1 VPPFPQPK
9 FPWDYSL
16 ASELA
21 ALRHWRANE
30 PGRAIPAKQQDRLLL
45 ATWNIANL
53 GVQKRREQDYRLLA
67 EIIGWFD
74 LIAVQEVASDLAGL
88 RAIYSF
94 LPASYRTLVSDVAGN
109 EERQA
114 FLYDSEKVRLLEKVG
129 RLSVPPT
136 DLRFV
141 KLPGVLTPFL
151 GFDRGPYLAAFQAG
165 GFRFLLLCVHLFF
178 GSDDDPAD
186 MDRRRLETFA
196 IARWAD
202 LRRRS
207 PKAFTHDIIP
217 LGDFN
222 LPKTEPGDAIY
233 SVLVSRGL
241 RLPVHSTLIAS
252 SISTDNHY
260 DQIAFFP
267 GETKQDFTGNT
278 GVFDFDG
285 ALFGELWHTRG
296 RSDFLAFTKY
306 YVSDHRPLWAEFQI

>member
-1 VPPFPQPK
+1 
-9 FPWDYSL
+9 
-16 ASELA
+16 
-21 ALRHWRANE
+21 
-30 PGRAIPAKQQDRLLL
+30 
-45 ATWNIANL
+45 
-53 GVQKRREQDYRLLA
+53 
-67 EIIGWFD
+67 
-74 LIAVQEVASDLAGL
+74 
-88 RAIYSF
+88 
-94 LPASYRTLVSDVAGN
+94 
-109 EERQA
+109 
-114 FLYDSEKVRLLEKVG
+114 
-129 RLSVPPT
+129 
-136 DLRFV
+136 
-141 KLPGVLTPFL
+141 
-151 GFDRGPYLAAFQAG
+151 
-165 GFRFLLLCVHLFF
+165 
-178 GSDDDPAD
+178 

-241 RLPVHSTLIAS
+241 RLPDHSTLIAS

-285 ALFGELWHTRG
+285 ALFRDLWHTRG
-296 RSDFLAFTKY
+296 RSDFLTFTKY

>member
-9 FPWDYSL
+9 FSWDYSL
-16 ASELA
+16 AEELA
-21 ALRHWRANE
+21 ALRHYRANE
-30 PGRAIPAKQQDRLLL
+30 PGRAIPSKHPDRLLL

-74 LIAVQEVASDLAGL
+74 LIAVQEVGSDLAGL

-94 LPASYRTLVSDVAGN
+94 LPASFRMLVSDVAGN

-114 FLYDSEKVRLLEKVG
+114 FLYDSEKIRLLEKVG

-141 KLPGVLTPFL
+141 KLPGVATPFL

-207 PKAFTHDIIP
+207 TKAFTHDIIP

-222 LPKTEPGDAIY
+222 LPKTEPGDPIY

-241 RLPVHSTLIAS
+241 RLPEHSTQIAS

-267 GETKQDFTGNT
+267 GETKQDFTGST

-285 ALFGELWHTRG
+285 ALFRGLWQTRG
-296 RSDFLAFTKY
+296 RSDFLTFTKY
-306 YVSDHRPLWAEFQI
+306 YVSDHRPLWSEFQI